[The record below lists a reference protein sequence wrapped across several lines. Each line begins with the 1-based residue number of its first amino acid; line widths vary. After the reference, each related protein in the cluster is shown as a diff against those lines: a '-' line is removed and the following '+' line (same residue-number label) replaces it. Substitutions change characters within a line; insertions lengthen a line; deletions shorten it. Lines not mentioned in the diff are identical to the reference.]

1 MTTPTEVCY
10 YGPCAGGGYHGG
22 WETCEKCAPPYACTT
37 PGCSANDCPNCRNVA
52 ALQEVIRQLR
62 VELDDAR
69 GHAERLVAARDGA
82 ALRGAP
88 PAEHIAALARD
99 LQAFG
104 NEEDG
109 APPVVVMRA
118 RARQAARV
126 LAALMRIAAR
136 PAPAPD
142 DAAALVDAAVDAS
155 IAAVRVDLSN
165 VDPMRAISECDT
177 DALYREFGRLHRA
190 LAAARAREGA
200 ARARGND
207 EEARHRHAL
216 DRLAEAERSITR
228 LTEQRAAADEEL
240 KRLRAY
246 RDEQEQRIRALPGS
260 KVFEQADADYLR
272 VLASYGSRVVH
283 AAWLKDMACRV
294 EATLAALR
302 PARDDS
308 TEVANG

>member
-37 PGCSANDCPNCRNVA
+37 HGCSANDCPNCRNVA

-142 DAAALVDAAVDAS
+142 DAAALVDSGTYGELPAE
-155 IAAVRVDLSN
+155 VRAMIPGHEWDN
-165 VDPMRAISECDT
+165 MPRDGQRAWLIQ
-177 DALYREFGRLHRA
+177 A

-294 EATLAALR
+294 EATATALAA
-302 PARDDS
+302 ARAR
-308 TEVANG
+308 EGA